1 MKQIISDLVDG
12 LGFITFIA
20 LLIMTWAW
28 MESCVYA

>member
-28 MESCVYA
+28 LESCYA

>member
-28 MESCVYA
+28 LEACYA